1 MSTFDG
7 NIVVLTGYLADVS
20 TASQVYI
27 PIPDD
32 AAGEVFEIRTALN
45 NAITSDDAVITPKIG
60 GTAMTN
66 GAITITQ
73 SGSAAGDVDVSRP
86 TGART
91 VAAGD
96 SIEIETDGGSSTT
109 AILSFS
115 ISIKR

>member
-7 NIVVLTGYLADVS
+7 NIVVLTGSLADVS
-20 TASQVYI
+20 TASQIYI

-45 NAITSDDAVITPKIG
+45 TAITSADATITPKIG

-73 SGSAAGDVDVSRP
+73 SGSAAGDVDTSRP

-96 SIEIETDGGSSTT
+96 TIEIETDGGSSTT
-109 AILSFS
+109 SILSFS